1 MRHIKNFKDLFV
13 EQLKEQ
19 FHGERQQ
26 EEALLTLRE
35 KTANS
40 LLLQTIDHHIGQ
52 VKRQMMRM
60 ERVFELL
67 DRNLH
72 GEENV
77 GVKGLIQEAIE
88 LSERC
93 INDAV
98 RDAGIL
104 ASIQQLN
111 HHNIA
116 SFGTLTTYAKEL
128 EMEEIKI
135 LLGASLE
142 EQKSIDQDLSSLAV
156 RSINLMAME

>member
-1 MRHIKNFKDLFV
+1 MRHIKNFEDLFV

-26 EEALLTLRE
+26 HGALMTLRE
-35 KTANS
+35 KATDTS
-40 LLLQTIDHHIGQ
+40 LLQAIDHHIGQ
-52 VKRQMMRM
+52 VKRQMKSM

-67 DRNLH
+67 NRNLH

-88 LSERC
+88 LAERC
-93 INDAV
+93 TNDAV

-104 ASIQQLN
+104 SSIQQLN

-116 SFGTLTTYAKEL
+116 SFGTLCTYAKEL
-128 EMEEIKI
+128 GLEEIKL
-135 LLGASLE
+135 LLGGSLE
-142 EQKSIDQDLSSLAV
+142 EQKSIDQDLSSLAID
-156 RSINLMAME
+156 SINLMAMK